1 MNSTRPPFDAVTM
14 CLHWLTLVL
23 IASLFATA
31 WLHNYAEGGANAAAL
46 LQTHRS
52 LGIVVWLVSL
62 GRLVWRHTGAYL
74 PPFPEHMSKAQQIAA
89 KASEYALYALLLVQP
104 LTGIAQT
111 LLRGRGFDI
120 FLTHVGPLVDRNTG
134 PRPHAPRSARDGRH
148 GVSHCDWPARE
159 RGVHAPLLLARRR
172 ADIHAADTG
181 VGGASALARIRD
193 GPVAAPPISPTIIA
207 PQSQVTAHARRS
219 LPT

>member
-134 PRPHAPRSARDGRH
+134 LARTLHDLHETGGTAFLIVIGLHASAAFMHHFFWRDG
-148 GVSHCDWPARE
+148 VLTSM
-159 RGVHAPLLLARRR
+159 
-172 ADIHAADTG
+172 
-181 VGGASALARIRD
+181 
-193 GPVAAPPISPTIIA
+193 
-207 PQSQVTAHARRS
+207 
-219 LPT
+219 LPTRGLAGPPR